1 MILLLAG
8 LAAAELAPPDY
19 DLTLTEG
26 AGAEVARAGRDRG
39 PEVAETFAKRWMR
52 TFGESARVMYELG
65 LVWRLAGDDAHARSY
80 LEQAVALDPDLAAA
94 RYDRGEIRLAAGDL
108 AGALED
114 FEAVTRLEPEAWPG
128 WFRLA
133 DLAGRTG
140 DAKAFEAHLLRAL
153 RCGFQVTAV
162 ATDPTWRGFVLDPR
176 IGPVLTRLVLVY
188 QGADALKELGSPPPD
203 SAP

>member
-1 MILLLAG
+1 MVG

-19 DLTLTEG
+19 DRTLTEG
-26 AGAEVARAGRDRG
+26 AGAEVARAGRERG
-39 PEVAETFAKRWMR
+39 PDVAETFAKRWMR
-52 TFGESARVMYELG
+52 TFGESARVLYELG
-65 LVWRLAGDDAHARSY
+65 LVWRLAGDDAHARRY
-80 LEQAVALDPDLAAA
+80 LESAVALDPELAAA

-108 AGALED
+108 PGALED

-133 DLAGRTG
+133 DLAGRSG
-140 DAKAFEAHLLRAL
+140 DAKAFEAHLVRAL
-153 RCGFQVTAV
+153 RCGFQARAV
-162 ATDPTWRGFVLDPR
+162 ATDPTWRGFASDPR

-188 QGADALKELGSPPPD
+188 QGTEALQELGAPLPD